1 MSIEYDF
8 LHRLL
13 CAEQRRNELLEEILL
28 ELKNHKGICVTEFK
42 SHIEVDEEKTD
53 GDIFNDV
60 KKALEKEKV
69 KGVIK

>member
-42 SHIEVDEEKTD
+42 SLIEVDEEKTD
-53 GDIFNDV
+53 GYIFNDV
-60 KKALEKEKV
+60 KKALEQEKV